1 MTITL
6 LALAVIARIVTQKY
20 LKSATADALRGAQI
34 KATLD
39 AFEFHRAQADR
50 LEQAGLTLSRDGVL
64 KKNKGGAR

>member
-6 LALAVIARIVTQKY
+6 LALALIAKVVSQKY
-20 LKSATADALRGAQI
+20 LKSASADALRGAQI
-34 KATLD
+34 KASLD

-64 KKNKGGAR
+64 KKNKGAER